1 MHFFFKKYKLLA
13 FIFILLSFN
22 TISQENEKDSFNC
35 FTILIGKEA
44 TQDGSVMLAH
54 NEDDWGKRLVNW
66 YKVPRQIQTFKH
78 DSIVLKRG
86 YKIAQVPKT
95 NAYLW
100 LEIPELEFSDSYMNE
115 YGVVVASNACKSRE
129 DKPEIENGGIG
140 YWLRR
145 LITERAKTAREGV
158 MLAGEIIEQIGYA
171 SSGRTYSIADT
182 KEVWMLSV
190 VKGKHWVAQRV
201 PDNHM
206 AIIPNYY
213 TITNIDLS
221 DTANFLG
228 SKDLIDYAVK
238 RGWFDPDK
246 DDEFNFRK
254 AYSDQEN
261 LQNVGNKARQWIS
274 TNAFS
279 HKQYDINDAFPF
291 SFPPKKAVELK
302 EIYKVLRNHYEGTNI
317 ESRSLENKFNPHQQE
332 SKSVCSNTNQYGFVA
347 QLRNWLPIDVGSVLW
362 IAPRRPCT
370 QAFIPVYA
378 GMAAVPEKLN
388 KVDYTQALEDHF
400 NPIENFD
407 RYSKDHNYTVFGIQ
421 AEKIDSNYDE
431 LIVEPRRKNEKFE
444 RKLLEKQDK
453 YEKKLMKI
461 YNKSPRKARS
471 KLARCAKKNFKKIR
485 KYSK

>member
-1 MHFFFKKYKLLA
+1 MNFLNQKYYFLL
-13 FIFILLSFN
+13 FIIFLSFYSF
-22 TISQENEKDSFNC
+22 SQEIENDEFNC

-44 TQDGSVMLAH
+44 TQDDSVMLAH
-54 NEDDWGKRLVNW
+54 NEDDWGDRVVNW
-66 YKVPRQIQTFKH
+66 YKVPRQIQTFTN

-86 YKIAQVPKT
+86 NKMAQVPKT

-115 YGVVVASNACKSRE
+115 YGVVVTSNACKSRE

-145 LITERAKTAREGV
+145 LIAERAKTAREGV
-158 MLAGEIIEQIGYA
+158 VLAGKIIEKIGYA
-171 SSGRTYSIADT
+171 SSGRTYSIADN

-201 PDNHM
+201 PDKHM

-228 SKDLIDYAVK
+228 SKDLIDYAIK
-238 RGWFDPDK
+238 RDWYNPDK
-246 DDEFNFRK
+246 DEDFNFRK

-261 LQNVGNKARQWIS
+261 LQNLSNKARHWIS
-274 TNAFS
+274 INALS
-279 HKQYDINDAFPF
+279 QVQYNINDTFPF
-291 SFPPKKAVELK
+291 SFAPKKEIALED
-302 EIYKVLRNHYEGTNI
+302 IYKVLRNHYEGSNFKSTNLKI
-317 ESRSLENKFNPHQQE
+317 NFNPHKQE

-347 QLRNWLPIDVGSVLW
+347 QLRDWLPTDVGSVLW

-378 GMAAVPEKLN
+378 GAASVPEKLS

-400 NPIENFD
+400 NPIEDFD
-407 RYSKDHNYTVFGIQ
+407 LYSKDHNYSVFGIL
-421 AEKIDSNYDE
+421 AKRIDSNYNK
-431 LIVEPRRKNEKFE
+431 LIDEPRRKNEKFE
-444 RKLLEKQDK
+444 KKLLVKQEK
-453 YEKKLMKI
+453 YEKKLMKM
-461 YNKSPRKARS
+461 YHKSPRKARG
-471 KLARCAKKNFKKIR
+471 KLARYTKKNFKRIL